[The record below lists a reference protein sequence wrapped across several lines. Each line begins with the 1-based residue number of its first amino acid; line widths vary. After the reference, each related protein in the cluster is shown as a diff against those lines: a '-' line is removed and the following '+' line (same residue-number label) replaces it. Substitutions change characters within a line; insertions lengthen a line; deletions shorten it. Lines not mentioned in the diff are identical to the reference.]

1 MPRPPR
7 RTAALQKHVQTD
19 GGGGGDRKKKRRLLG
34 WTDGRADDMHLQNVR
49 RILHVAIFSL
59 SLQARSSKVN
69 LTLYAEVDP
78 LLSVVPLVM
87 LHLGIKLNTWTSVHL
102 SSFFQSSRQSAE
114 TRASIRTSQSV
125 SQSVTRL
132 LRDEG
137 RTDGRTAS

>member
-1 MPRPPR
+1 
-7 RTAALQKHVQTD
+7 
-19 GGGGGDRKKKRRLLG
+19 
-34 WTDGRADDMHLQNVR
+34 MHLQNVR

-102 SSFFQSSRQSAE
+102 SSFFQSSRAP
-114 TRASIRTSQSV
+114 RHALLYAPVSQSV
-125 SQSVTRL
+125 SQSLGCSATK
-132 LRDEG
+132 
-137 RTDGRTAS
+137 DGRTAS